1 MAADHEKFDDVNFN
15 EKDVQDSTT
24 GFTQQGTTLLEGE
37 EMFRAFFNANR
48 DDYMAYWDNDLTLKL
63 ANFYLAEEYIPLLK
77 MVRDTKEP
85 TRFEAML
92 DDRAFDVGVYPAINA
107 IGAVL
112 GIAVFA
118 HDVSRRK
125 EAEDKIRQL
134 AFYDPLTNL
143 PNRALLNDRLT
154 QAINLADRHGHYG
167 AVMFIDLDRFKNIN
181 DSLGHHAGDE
191 VLRET
196 AERLQLC
203 RRDEDTVARMG
214 GDEFVW
220 LLPDLGHTAEAA
232 AEAAYR
238 AADRLHDY
246 FRASFVYDSHELRVI
261 PSVGITIFG
270 ETRETPQE
278 LMKQADA
285 ALHRAKKAGLPAA
298 LYRPQLQEA
307 AYERLKIEAKLNHAV
322 RQRDLDVHFQ
332 PQASVSGNN
341 MISCE
346 ALVRWN
352 DPELGS
358 ISPGKFVPIAE
369 ETGLILEIGDFVLDR
384 VCRQI
389 YQWDRM
395 PDGPRLERVA
405 VNISPAQFR
414 QIDFVQKVKAPIER
428 WHIDPNRIEL
438 ELTEGI
444 LIEQVD
450 AAVEKIRDLRAMG
463 VRFAIDDFGTGYS
476 SLAYLN
482 KLPLDILKIDQSFI
496 RNMMDDANSKAIVTS
511 IITMARLLGYEIVAE
526 GVETDEQLHY
536 LREQGCETYQ
546 GFLFGRPVPANDIR
560 GKASAEITRQ
570 EIA

>member
-1 MAADHEKFDDVNFN
+1 MPNDTDDAEHGQAHDISDPNSAD
-15 EKDVQDSTT
+15 
-24 GFTQQGTTLLEGE
+24 GE
-37 EMFRAFFNANR
+37 DMFRAFFNANR
-48 DDYMAYWDNDLTLKL
+48 DDYMAYWDNNLTLKL
-63 ANFYLAEEYIPLLK
+63 ANFYLAEEYIPLIKL
-77 MVRDTKEP
+77 VRDTKQP

-92 DDRAFDVGVYPAINA
+92 DDKAFDVGVYPAINSD
-107 IGAVL
+107 GTCL

-125 EAEDKIRQL
+125 AAEDKIRQL
-134 AFYDPLTNL
+134 AFYDPLTDL

-154 QAINLADRHGHYG
+154 QAINLADRHRHFG
-167 AVMFIDLDRFKNIN
+167 AVMFIDLDRFKYIN

-196 AERLQLC
+196 AQRIKMCQ
-203 RRDEDTVARMG
+203 RDEDTVARMG

-220 LLPDLGHTAEAA
+220 LLPELGDTAAAA

-246 FRASFVYDSHELRVI
+246 FRASFVYEGHELRVI

-270 ETRETPQE
+270 DPRETPE
-278 LMKQADA
+278 EVMKQADA
-285 ALHRAKKAGLPAA
+285 AMHRAKMAGLPAA
-298 LYRPQLQEA
+298 LYRPQLQQA
-307 AYERLKIEAKLNHAV
+307 AFERLKIEAKLHHAV
-322 RQRDLDVHFQ
+322 RRRGLEVHFQ
-332 PQASVSGNN
+332 PQASVTDNQ

-346 ALVRWN
+346 ALVRWT
-352 DPELGS
+352 DPELGA
-358 ISPGKFVPIAE
+358 ISPSKFVPIAE

-389 YQWDRM
+389 HQWDRM
-395 PDGPRLERVA
+395 PGGPRLERVA

-414 QIDFVQKVKAPIER
+414 QMDFVQKVKAPIER
-428 WHIDPNRIEL
+428 WQIEPSRIEL

-450 AAVEKIRDLRAMG
+450 AAIEKIRALRDHG

-482 KLPLDILKIDQSFI
+482 KLPLDILKIDQSFV
-496 RNMMDDANSKAIVTS
+496 RNMMMDDNSKAIVTS
-511 IITMARLLGYEIVAE
+511 IIAMARLLGYEIVAE
-526 GVETDEQLHY
+526 GVETPEQLAY

-546 GFLFGRPVPANDIR
+546 GYLFGRPVPANDISYGDPATSLDR
-560 GKASAEITRQ
+560 EAV
-570 EIA
+570 IA